1 MRRIEYVVVKKG
13 HYVDIKDKEGNNDR
27 EWVLE
32 EVIHVPLEPDW
43 TNGDVASQ
51 EDLKERFREEW
62 IKSAAK
68 PSEVEVR
75 YFCPD
80 FQPN

>member
-27 EWVLE
+27 EWVRE
-32 EVIHVPLEPDW
+32 EKIHTDSEW
-43 TNGDVASQ
+43 TNDDVASQ
-51 EDLKERFREEW
+51 EDLKERFRDEW
-62 IKSAAK
+62 IKVAK
-68 PSEVEVR
+68 NPSEVEVR